1 MVPVSATSLACGW
14 MSIAAHA
21 TSSEVSEPSPACAI
35 GFRSHRV
42 IDPRA

>member
-21 TSSEVSEPSPACAI
+21 TSSEVSEPRPTCAI
-35 GFRSHRV
+35 DFRCHRL
-42 IDPRA
+42 IDTRA